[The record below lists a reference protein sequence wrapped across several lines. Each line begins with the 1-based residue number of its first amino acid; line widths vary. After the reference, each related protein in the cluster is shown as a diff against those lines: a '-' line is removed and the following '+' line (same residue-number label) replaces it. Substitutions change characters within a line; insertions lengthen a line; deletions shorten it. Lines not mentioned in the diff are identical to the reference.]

1 MWKAGKY
8 PCGYYSC
15 LSRPDGQMDVSLWS
29 HGVMRLVFFS
39 SRFSPQGQFIIE
51 GMVCLCH
58 IAMDIWYSHLIHLCA
73 VSLHV
78 SCLHPI
84 SHLLCSFLL
93 FLATSSA
100 QLEDLSFLNNQR
112 AAGHRGSVRKHNTA
126 GRPSDDI
133 KGILRLNVEVRSMYK
148 YSFGAETPTAPY
160 QNYHHHLFNV
170 FLPDVTLLNHKLY
183 RCAWLSLDEQVL
195 TATSV

>member
-1 MWKAGKY
+1 MFYWLFIISAFNN
-8 PCGYYSC
+8 C
-15 LSRPDGQMDVSLWS
+15 LIWALIKFG
-29 HGVMRLVFFS
+29 RLVNIPAGTTAVSAVLMVRWTLACGHTGRCDLFPFPLGSHLKYS
-39 SRFSPQGQFIIE
+39 SSLRAWS
-51 GMVCLCH
+51 VCLTLPWLYDTVISLACV
-58 IAMDIWYSHLIHLCA
+58 LFLC
-73 VSLHV
+73 VLL

-84 SHLLCSFLL
+84 SHLSLFLFAF

-160 QNYHHHLFNV
+160 QNYQHHLFNV
-170 FLPDVTLLNHKLY
+170 FLT
-183 RCAWLSLDEQVL
+183 
-195 TATSV
+195 